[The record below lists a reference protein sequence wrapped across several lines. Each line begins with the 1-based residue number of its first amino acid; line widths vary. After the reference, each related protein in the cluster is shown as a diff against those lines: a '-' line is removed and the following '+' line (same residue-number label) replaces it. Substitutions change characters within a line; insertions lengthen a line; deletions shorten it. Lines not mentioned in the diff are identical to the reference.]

1 MSSAS
6 LISFCNYFF
15 TPNPHFLYFH
25 GRVGLCNWNS
35 SAVSLM
41 KNVLCLKGIFCFA
54 LWYIKIWSLF
64 FILYLK
70 GTETYLLIW
79 SEMWVTSLCEIK
91 FKFIWALVLPGLADS
106 FSVQWIT
113 GVYTEMNER
122 WQIQHTTPEKKFQT
136 FTQFVTSW
144 CHKLTLRKQLTS
156 QDTVSLVFCSLYLKK
171 KKPSSKVFKSS
182 ISILAYTNPQR
193 VKTE

>member
-6 LISFCNYFF
+6 LTSFCNDFF
-15 TPNPHFLYFH
+15 IPNPHFLYFH

-41 KNVLCLKGIFCFA
+41 KNALCLKGIFCFA

-79 SEMWVTSLCEIK
+79 SKMWVTSPCEIK
-91 FKFIWALVLPGLADS
+91 FKFIWALVLLG
-106 FSVQWIT
+106 FSWFLQCAINNWSLHWNEWKMT
-113 GVYTEMNER
+113 NTTNYT
-122 WQIQHTTPEKKFQT
+122 WKDVSDLYTIH
-136 FTQFVTSW
+136 
-144 CHKLTLRKQLTS
+144 HKLVPQTHLEKTAYIS
-156 QDTVSLVFCSLYLKK
+156 GYSLLGFLLFVFKK